1 MALQFTAWPIKK
13 NLADIDR
20 LYFNSFFIDMEM
32 VKKIKAQ
39 SKLKFFKSSFICTIL
54 LWTIIIAL
62 IVWKNKVGSI
72 YIFLV
77 GIFWVAGMVLTYKAI
92 NASWTTLRKYNPQI
106 KMDTEV
112 RSLDEYFEIYSR
124 AEHFG
129 KRII

>member
-1 MALQFTAWPIKK
+1 
-13 NLADIDR
+13 
-20 LYFNSFFIDMEM
+20 MEM